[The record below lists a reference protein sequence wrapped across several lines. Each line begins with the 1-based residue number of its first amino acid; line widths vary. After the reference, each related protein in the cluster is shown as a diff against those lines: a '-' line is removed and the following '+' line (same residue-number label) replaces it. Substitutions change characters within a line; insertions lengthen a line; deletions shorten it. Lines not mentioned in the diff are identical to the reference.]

1 MDFGAWLGKRR
12 REARLT
18 MRELA
23 SRSRLSA
30 PYIATIERNTSEP
43 PPLKTCTA
51 LAKALGLDAKEVWEQ
66 SFAARLKRW
75 LQKEGW
81 RGISEAEILGMV
93 AKIRA
98 AAKDR

>member
-1 MDFGAWLGKRR
+1 MDFGTWLGKRR
-12 REARLT
+12 REAGLT

-43 PPLKTCTA
+43 PPLRTCRA
-51 LAKALGLDAKEVWEQ
+51 LAKALGIIAQEVWEQ

-75 LQKEGW
+75 LQREGW
-81 RGISEAEILGMV
+81 KGISEAEILGIV

-98 AAKDR
+98 ASKNP